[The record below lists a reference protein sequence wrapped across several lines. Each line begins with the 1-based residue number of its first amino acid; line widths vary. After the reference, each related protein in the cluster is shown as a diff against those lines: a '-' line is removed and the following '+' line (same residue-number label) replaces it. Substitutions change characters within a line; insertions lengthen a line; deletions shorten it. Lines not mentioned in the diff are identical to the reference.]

1 MHDMKL
7 YENRRPSLED
17 TSDESCDEDIV
28 DKTRV
33 GTPCDEDIVDKTR
46 VGTPCDEDITCHE
59 TVIPCDET
67 RVVHPPWWT
76 QLFAWMS
83 RRRSALCG
91 RVVPT
96 DD

>member
-17 TSDESCDEDIV
+17 TSDES
-28 DKTRV
+28 
-33 GTPCDEDIVDKTR
+33 CDEDIVDKTR